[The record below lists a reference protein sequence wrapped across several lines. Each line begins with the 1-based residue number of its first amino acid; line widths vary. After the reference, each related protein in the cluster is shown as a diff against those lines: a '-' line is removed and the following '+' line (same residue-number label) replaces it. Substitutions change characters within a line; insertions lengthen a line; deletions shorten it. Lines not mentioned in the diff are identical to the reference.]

1 MKSKSVR
8 ESVCACVSVNVY
20 MYVCVREKERDCVCV
35 CVLGRER
42 LKRRVGNKVCL
53 SMQFKISLWRWE
65 GRGSSSFISFGTLK
79 KNRIQAVISFES
91 WSKMK
96 IKICAK
102 TVQITTIR

>member
-1 MKSKSVR
+1 
-8 ESVCACVSVNVY
+8 VCEC
-20 MYVCVREKERDCVCV
+20 VCVREKERLCVVVCVCV

-79 KNRIQAVISFES
+79 KQNPN
-91 WSKMK
+91 
-96 IKICAK
+96 CDD
-102 TVQITTIR
+102 